1 MVRCCLQ
8 LDAPRR
14 FPAYLAE
21 VDLTAAALARLAKT
35 RLLSKVLVHR
45 KCRLLPGVWVLVVSM
60 REARV
65 LRDIAACGQVGSVV
79 TLTAYHFMISILEHV
94 TRYFAAFHSFIFL
107 F

>member
-8 LDAPRR
+8 LDAPGR
-14 FPAYLAE
+14 FLASPTE

-45 KCRLLPGVWVLVVSM
+45 KCRLLPGVWVLVESM
-60 REARV
+60 QEARI
-65 LRDIAACGQVGSVV
+65 LRDIAACGQVGTAV
-79 TLTAYHFMISILEHV
+79 TLTAYHFTISIMEHV
-94 TRYFAAFHSFIFL
+94 TRYFAAFRSFIFL